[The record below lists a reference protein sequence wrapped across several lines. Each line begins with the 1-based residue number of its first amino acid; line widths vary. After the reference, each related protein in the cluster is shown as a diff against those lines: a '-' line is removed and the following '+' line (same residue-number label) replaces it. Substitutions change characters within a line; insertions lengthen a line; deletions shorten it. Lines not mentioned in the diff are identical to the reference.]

1 MSTTL
6 NEAQLEHAA
15 ASLDSAQLTGQAVEQ
30 FGDSLDLD
38 QAYSIQ
44 NQLLELRRNRGERS
58 TGRKL
63 GFTSEAKMA
72 QMGVSELIVGFL
84 TDAMEISDGGS
95 LSLKGLVHPRVEPEI
110 AFRLSTSIGPEST
123 EEQFLAAVEAVA
135 PALEV
140 IDSRYQNFRFS
151 LPDVVADNT
160 SACRYVIGPWQPMTP
175 KLAGR
180 AVALKFDG
188 APAAEGSTSDILG
201 DPLLTLP
208 RLLAMSA
215 KYGFTIPAGSVILA
229 GAATAAV
236 ALTPGALVSADIEGL
251 GTVSLNVEAENND

>member
-1 MSTTL
+1 MSTIL

-15 ASLDSAQLTGQAVEQ
+15 SSLDDAQLTGRAVEQ
-30 FGDSLDLD
+30 FGDALDLN
-38 QAYSIQ
+38 QAYAVQ
-44 NQLLELRRNRGERS
+44 NRLLELRQDRGERS

-84 TDAMEISDGGS
+84 TDAMEIPDGGS
-95 LSLKGLVHPRVEPEI
+95 LSLTDLVHPRVEPEI
-110 AFRLSTSIGPEST
+110 AFRLHSSIGPDST
-123 EEQFLAAVEAVA
+123 DADFLASVEAVA

-140 IDSRYQNFRFS
+140 IDSRYRDFRFS
-151 LPDVVADNT
+151 LPDVIADNT
-160 SACRYVIGPWQPMTP
+160 SACRYVIGKWQPFTAE
-175 KLAGR
+175 LASRG
-180 AVALKFDG
+180 VALNIDG

-236 ALTPGALVSADIEGL
+236 ALMPGTRVSADVEGL
-251 GTVSLNVEAENND
+251 GTVSLVVEAEQND

>member
-6 NEAQLEHAA
+6 NEVQLDHAA
-15 ASLDSAQLTGQAVEQ
+15 SALDGAQLTGRAVEQ
-30 FGDSLDLD
+30 FGETLDLD
-38 QAYSIQ
+38 QAYAVQ
-44 NQLLELRRNRGERS
+44 DRLLELRQERGERC

-84 TDAMEISDGGS
+84 TDAMEIPDGGS
-95 LSLKGLVHPRVEPEI
+95 LSLAGLVHPRVEPEI
-110 AFRLSTSIGPEST
+110 AFRLHSSIGPGST
-123 EEQFLAAVEAVA
+123 NADFLASVEAVA

-140 IDSRYQNFRFS
+140 IDSRYRDFRFS

-160 SACRYVIGPWQPMTP
+160 SACRYVIGTWLPFTAE
-175 KLAGR
+175 LASR
-180 AVALKFDG
+180 AVALNIDG

-236 ALTPGALVSADIEGL
+236 ALMPGTRVSADVEGL
-251 GTVSLNVEAENND
+251 GTVSLVVEAEQQ